1 MKEIEF
7 WENFGYWRNRLD
19 DIYAHIRSGMAEEEN
34 PFCRKGII
42 VEKGKGTESRL
53 DFVLDYLK
61 VSKLME
67 EGKVS
72 ELVITDDW
80 DEDILPS
87 ANNENSRECWNTII
101 NRAFEAKDGLL
112 ILHVS
117 NMKLFEH
124 CWWHIKQLAKQ
135 EDELVAWGDLE
146 ESSVFFD
153 IDSALDEIDHLARIG
168 CSEQEIDEFADES
181 VAKARRKGLIPSR
194 FEFNGYVLLVLD
206 GLDWESV
213 RKQSMRNQPGEFD
226 AAMQFYSRIDF

>member
-1 MKEIEF
+1 MTSIEF
-7 WENFGYWRNRLD
+7 WVNFGFWRDRLSR
-19 DIYAHIRSGMAEEEN
+19 IYAHINSGMAKEEN

-42 VEKGKGTESRL
+42 VEKTAGMESRF

-61 VSKLME
+61 VSELME

-72 ELVITDDW
+72 ELAITDDW

-112 ILHVS
+112 ILYVS

-135 EDELVAWGDLE
+135 ENDLVAWNSAE
-146 ESSVFFD
+146 E
-153 IDSALDEIDHLARIG
+153 
-168 CSEQEIDEFADES
+168 
-181 VAKARRKGLIPSR
+181 PR
-194 FEFNGYVLLVLD
+194 FHFNGYVLLVLD

>member
-1 MKEIEF
+1 M
-7 WENFGYWRNRLD
+7 N
-19 DIYAHIRSGMAEEEN
+19 DIYAHIKSGMAEEEN
-34 PFCRKGII
+34 PFCGKGII

-53 DFVLDYLK
+53 DFVMNYLK
-61 VSKLME
+61 VSELME

-72 ELVITDDW
+72 ELAITDDW

-87 ANNENSRECWNTII
+87 ANNENSKECWNTII

-135 EDELVAWGDLE
+135 ESDLVAWN
-146 ESSVFFD
+146 S
-153 IDSALDEIDHLARIG
+153 
-168 CSEQEIDEFADES
+168 ADE
-181 VAKARRKGLIPSR
+181 PR
-194 FEFNGYVLLVLD
+194 FQFNGYVLLVLD